1 MPRFTRRSRF
11 RRRRRRRGRRS
22 FGRRR
27 FKRRRMLMDPE
38 KKLIDSDFGFPITQA
53 GTFLLLNG
61 VGQGVTQTTRI
72 GRRAL
77 FASVHLN
84 WCIGLN
90 PTNQGP
96 QCVRM
101 SLLLDKQPN
110 GGFPLAGQIYTQQ
123 TTILAPLGMRN
134 LDEVNRF
141 KVLWSKK
148 VRLNLGQQVSMGTLF
163 KQMRLSTVYATPGA
177 AITDITNNS
186 LLIYFSGDQ
195 TNVDDATAGANL
207 VLNVRLR
214 FVG

>member
-1 MPRFTRRSRF
+1 MPRFSRRSRF

-27 FKRRRMLMDPE
+27 FKRRRMMMDPE
-38 KKLIDSDFGFPITQA
+38 KKSVDSDFGFPVTQG
-53 GTFLLLNG
+53 GTFTFLNG
-61 VGQGVTQTTRI
+61 VAQGVTQTTRI

-90 PTNQGP
+90 PTNQKP

-148 VRLNLGQQVSMGTLF
+148 VRLNLGQQVNMGTLF
-163 KQMRLSTVYATPGA
+163 KRLRLSSVYATAGP

-186 LLIYFSGDQ
+186 LLVYVSGDA
-195 TNVDDATAGANL
+195 TNVDADNAGAAL
-207 VLNVRLR
+207 VLNVRVR